1 MAQVSSPMPS
11 SAPPPGFEVRPS
23 LDACVKCTI
32 CESACPFSA
41 ATSLFPGPK
50 TVGPQAERFR
60 HGALSPD
67 QSVDYCSGCGICSR
81 VCPQGVRIAEINSR
95 ARAHLKEQRG
105 IPLRDQLLARPDVM
119 GSLGRPLRPLFNWSL
134 GAGPVRALLER
145 SVGIHRRAA
154 VPRVAPRTFQQWAR
168 RHRAVAGSERVVYF
182 HGCSTNYFEPRLGRM
197 VVAVLEHQGLTVDTP
212 AQGCCGLPLQSN
224 GNFAAARR
232 YATRLAAQLASTEGG
247 VPIIAS
253 STSCGL
259 MLKREAREILGL
271 DDPALVDVS
280 ERTFDLFEFLRDLH
294 HAERLRTDL
303 GRLDLTAAYH
313 APCQQQNQL
322 VGKPALDVLAL
333 IPGLRLLELDRD
345 CCGVAGTYGVK
356 REKYAISMSVGE
368 PLFRDIREASPD
380 LVLCDSETCRWHIA
394 AATHATVIHPLELL
408 HRAYQRG

>member
-1 MAQVSSPMPS
+1 MAQLSTPIPPS
-11 SAPPPGFEVRPS
+11 TGDLSFEVRPS

-41 ATSLFPGPK
+41 ATPLFPGPK
-50 TVGPQAERFR
+50 SVGPQAERFR
-60 HGALSPD
+60 HGEKSPD
-67 QSVDYCSGCGICSR
+67 HSVDYCSGCGICSR
-81 VCPQGVRIAEINSR
+81 VCPQGVRIAEINSQ
-95 ARAHLKEQRG
+95 ARAHLKEERG

-119 GSLGRPLRPLFNWSL
+119 GTLGRPVRPLFNWSL
-134 GAGPVRALLER
+134 GVGPVRALMER
-145 SVGIHRRAA
+145 SIGIHRRAA
-154 VPRVAPRTFQQWAR
+154 IPRVASRTFQQWAR
-168 RHRAVAGSERVVYF
+168 RHRGPAASARVVYF

-197 VVAVLEHQGLTVDTP
+197 VVAVLEHQGLTVEIP

-232 YATRLAAQLASTEGG
+232 YTTRLAAQLISVAGG
-247 VPIIAS
+247 VPIVAS

-259 MLKREAREILGL
+259 MLKREAREILGV
-271 DDPALVDVS
+271 DDPALVAVS
-280 ERTFDLFEFLRDLH
+280 ERTYDIFEFLRDLH
-294 HAERLRTDL
+294 EQGRLRTDF
-303 GRLDLTAAYH
+303 GRLDLTVAYH

-322 VGKPALDVLAL
+322 VGKPALDVLSL

-356 REKYAISMSVGE
+356 REKYAISMAVGE
-368 PLFRDIREASPD
+368 PLFRDIREASPE

-408 HRAYQRG
+408 HRAYQRR